1 MNGSKIENNFNFKT
15 PEKNIR
21 NYKINKKNKKI
32 KNENTLHKYKSELLN
47 KNNSPSTSDTN
58 ELQKFYFNYFTH
70 KKNKLTLPKT
80 TIQKSLNFSSSNT
93 NISKKKFMTD
103 IKEKNKQEIINTLLR
118 EKLEL
123 FYKNKLKVSVLSK
136 KSILSEKKEISNII
150 SNSNKL
156 EDRLKSLNIIEKDPE
171 KEEMKMLYRTNCLNE
186 QIIYDKFFGEFF
198 GFIATT
204 FKNRKKDNNNKL
216 QIKLNEKEEK
226 SEKKIHYFG
235 IYTGHKGINISSY
248 LKENLGNYIL
258 NDKINLI
265 LNPIKTIKDSFL
277 SIDRKIIYNA
287 FENQKN
293 LDAYEKGGSCAHIL
307 ININNKIYIGN
318 CGNSRSIISSKLG
331 KEINKLSIDH
341 IPNEDNEKKRI
352 ESHGGKL
359 IKKNNIYFINPSNF
373 PFSRSIGDFEL
384 KNNNKTKGIIISEP
398 DVFEIETNCDM
409 DFILMG
415 GFEIFLYMKNEDI
428 SKCIFNSFYKGIKLN
443 LDYYNILSYVG
454 TSLIESA
461 INYGAKDNLS
471 IILLIMKNLYNLF
484 INKDIKT
491 LENIIQN
498 LNVNT
503 EDCNSLYIPNKFY
516 GFNLFE
522 LNKSNSNLFS
532 VIKENI
538 TDNEENKE
546 KIESKK
552 NSFFSCLCFN

>member
-1 MNGSKIENNFNFKT
+1 
-15 PEKNIR
+15 
-21 NYKINKKNKKI
+21 
-32 KNENTLHKYKSELLN
+32 
-47 KNNSPSTSDTN
+47 
-58 ELQKFYFNYFTH
+58 
-70 KKNKLTLPKT
+70 
-80 TIQKSLNFSSSNT
+80 
-93 NISKKKFMTD
+93 
-103 IKEKNKQEIINTLLR
+103 
-118 EKLEL
+118 
-123 FYKNKLKVSVLSK
+123 
-136 KSILSEKKEISNII
+136 
-150 SNSNKL
+150 
-156 EDRLKSLNIIEKDPE
+156 
-171 KEEMKMLYRTNCLNE
+171 MLYRTNCLNE

-235 IYTGHKGINISSY
+235 IYTGHKGKNISSY

-293 LDAYEKGGSCAHIL
+293 LVAYEKGGSCAHIL

-373 PFSRSIGDFEL
+373 PFSRSIGDYEL
-384 KNNNKTKGIIISEP
+384 KNNNKTKGIIVSEP
-398 DVFEIETNCDM
+398 DVIVIESNCDM

-428 SKCIFNSFYKGIKLN
+428 CKCVFNSFYKGIKLN
-443 LDYYNILSYVG
+443 LDYYKILNYVG
-454 TSLIESA
+454 TSIIETA
-461 INYGAKDNLS
+461 IDYGAKDNLS
-471 IILLIMKNLYNLF
+471 IVLLIMKNLYKLF

-491 LENIIQN
+491 LENIIKNININTKDCYN
-498 LNVNT
+498 LYT
-503 EDCNSLYIPNKFY
+503 PNKFY
-516 GFNLFE
+516 GYNLFE
-522 LNKSNSNLFS
+522 LNKANTIISSDDND
-532 VIKENI
+532 NI
-538 TDNEENKE
+538 IVNEENNVKVE
-546 KIESKK
+546 KKK
-552 NSFFSCLCFN
+552 KSFFSCLCFN

>member
-21 NYKINKKNKKI
+21 NINKKNKKI
-32 KNENTLHKYKSELLN
+32 KNENTLHTYKSELLN

-93 NISKKKFMTD
+93 NISKKKFITD
-103 IKEKNKQEIINTLLR
+103 IKEKNKQDITNTLLR

-136 KSILSEKKEISNII
+136 KSILSDKKEISNII
-150 SNSNKL
+150 SNANKL

-293 LDAYEKGGSCAHIL
+293 LVAYEKGGSCAHIL

-428 SKCIFNSFYKGIKLN
+428 CKCIFNSFYKGIKLN

-498 LNVNT
+498 LNINT

-522 LNKSNSNLFS
+522 LNKSNTNLFS
-532 VIKENI
+532 DIKENI

-546 KIESKK
+546 KKKRKK